1 MNLRTKTW
9 TLSVNV
15 VTALLYRKSQLEC
28 DTLRQ
33 LVLLYYYLLPQKSF
47 SQQIEKISYSYKAKN
62 VLSLSRLGIQDV
74 YRYKTI

>member
-33 LVLLYYYLLPQKSF
+33 YFYIIYCLKNLLVNK
-47 SQQIEKISYSYKAKN
+47 
-62 VLSLSRLGIQDV
+62 
-74 YRYKTI
+74 